1 MYGIIYPKVYS
12 TRIFLLKSSM
22 LGQVPARCD
31 MLNLTEHEKIA
42 IIITTPTV
50 ENRLA
55 IVVIRRL

>member
-1 MYGIIYPKVYS
+1 
-12 TRIFLLKSSM
+12 M

-55 IVVIRRL
+55 IVVVRRLQTVLMLFTA